1 MCAMLCVSVCVC
13 VWGVY
18 GVGGRGHG
26 KSIVLNQAVLYA
38 RQRGWMVL
46 FVPNGWDHVQS
57 GPYVQPLKTKVN
69 GVETMVYDNPFM
81 NKDLLRGFWKA
92 HHKQLAKVQIRD
104 TASVLKYKSLI
115 VGKQRA
121 IKKALESP
129 GRERLG
135 FLEMRALI
143 TPPENYLSEYDSLD
157 AELLKNYSL
166 KSELKTLEDLLLLGV
181 AFAEASGLVVH
192 DLVREL
198 REQTDFPVLFAVD
211 QYNTWFA
218 ESGFAYG
225 GEGKLNGQRL
235 NVPSQLSFLDRK
247 KNSAASKAF
256 AVKNGLCIATTSF
269 KHVAGKDIHF
279 DREVKNSLPLRVSV
293 NAYSQQEFI
302 SAISYYLQPD
312 VSPLGAVLNWEDVFT
327 YRMLTQSVPQYVRS
341 HAIAYFLPKSVRT
354 LEKELE
360 MAALLGM
367 SDPTKTVVSTTF
379 DANLGYDEDDE
390 LLDFDTV
397 VAEEGGKI
405 DDRYFA
411 NEETDADPEEEFFEA
426 EDRKEEDIFYSD
438 DEGLDA
444 EDDDLPPATRK

>member
-1 MCAMLCVSVCVC
+1 MVCVA
-13 VWGVY
+13 
-18 GVGGRGHG
+18 GGRGHG
-26 KSIVLNQAVLYA
+26 KSMVLNQAVLYA

-69 GVETMVYDNPFM
+69 GVETTVYDNPFM

-92 HHKQLAKVQIRD
+92 HHKQLAKVPIRD
-104 TASVLKYKSLI
+104 TASVLKYKAVI
-115 VGKQRA
+115 AAKQKA
-121 IKKALESP
+121 IKKTLAMP

-135 FLEMRALI
+135 FLELRALI
-143 TPPENYLSEYDSLD
+143 TTPDNHVSEYDTLD
-157 AELLKNYSL
+157 AEVLKNYSV

-181 AFAEASGLVVH
+181 AFAETSGLVVH
-192 DLVREL
+192 DLIREL
-198 REQTDFPVLFAVD
+198 REQTDYPILFAVD

-235 NVPSQLSFLDRK
+235 NVPSQLSFLDKK
-247 KNSAASKAF
+247 KNSGASKAF
-256 AVKNGLCIATTSF
+256 TVKNGLCIAATSF

-279 DREVKNSLPLRVSV
+279 DREYKNSLPLRVSV
-293 NAYSQQEFI
+293 NAYSQQEYI
-302 SAISYYLQPD
+302 SAMSYYVQPD
-312 VSPLGAVLNWEDVFT
+312 VSPLAAVLEWEDLFT
-327 YRMLTQSVPQYVRS
+327 YRMLTNSVPQYVRS
-341 HAIAYFLPKSVRT
+341 HALTYFLPRSVQS

-360 MAALLGM
+360 TAALLGM
-367 SDPTKTVVSTTF
+367 SDASKTTVSTTF

-390 LLDFDTV
+390 LLDFDTLM
-397 VAEEGGKI
+397 AEEGGKY

-411 NEETDADPEEEFFEA
+411 SEELDSDPSEEYYES
-426 EDRKEEDIFYSD
+426 EDRKEEDLFYAD

-444 EDDDLPPATRK
+444 EDDDLPPVKTRK